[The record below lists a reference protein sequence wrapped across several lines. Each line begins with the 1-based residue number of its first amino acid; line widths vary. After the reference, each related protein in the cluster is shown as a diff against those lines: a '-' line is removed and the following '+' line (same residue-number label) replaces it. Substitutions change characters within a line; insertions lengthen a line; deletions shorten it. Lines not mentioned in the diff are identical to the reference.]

1 MGKLVGGKNSGT
13 LCTIIEKIRDLFSC
27 LRLLLWGSCGAAR
40 LGRSPLG
47 GLGLVGLLLHV
58 LFLLIL
64 AVAVRGPLL
73 GSLLPGLEA
82 GSDKNC
88 FLNNCQK
95 NFLLHRLVMD
105 ILSYCL

>member
-1 MGKLVGGKNSGT
+1 M
-13 LCTIIEKIRDLFSC
+13 RDLFSC

-47 GLGLVGLLLHV
+47 GLGLVGLLLNV

-82 GSDKNC
+82 GLRKQLFRRG
-88 FLNNCQK
+88 FLYSRPGAVRSQGL
-95 NFLLHRLVMD
+95 F
-105 ILSYCL
+105 